1 MKKLFVFLLFVSLS
15 GPVLSWS
22 GEGHVLIV
30 DLAVENLSPAK
41 ARELETIARQLE
53 RSFDTDRRLYLLNTY
68 RNASDLAKISIFPDR
83 IRGASLG
90 ELFEQRGLAIPL
102 PLAQYANADTSQWH
116 YTNQPYFSGASEAPQ
131 CNIASDTNV
140 VSVLPPLMES
150 YKLAEDD
157 MSRAI
162 LLAFII
168 HFVSDTHQ
176 PLHTISRVDQFC
188 EHDLGGNA
196 FCATQR
202 GFGDR
207 CDMNLHALWDGAV
220 GLFDRFDT
228 YDTLHQAFAGR
239 NADPDLAEELDT
251 DRWLR
256 ESYQHARFIYTLRE
270 DQNPDDIYIADG
282 QHIAFTQIVLA
293 ADRLGKILEEL

>member
-1 MKKLFVFLLFVSLS
+1 MKRLSIFLLFICLS
-15 GPVLSWS
+15 GQVLSWS

-41 ARELETIARQLE
+41 ARELEIISRQLE

-68 RNASDLAKISIFPDR
+68 RNASDLAKIAIFPDR
-83 IRGASLG
+83 IRDIPLG
-90 ELFEQRGLAIPL
+90 ELFEQRGLPIPA
-102 PLAQYANADTSQWH
+102 PLAEYADSDTSPWH
-116 YTNQPYFSGASEAPQ
+116 YINQPYFSGASEAPQ
-131 CNIASDTNV
+131 CDITSDTNV
-140 VSVLPPLMES
+140 VSLLPALLES
-150 YKLAEDD
+150 YELAEDD

-168 HFVSDTHQ
+168 HFVGDAHQ

-188 EHDLGGNA
+188 EQDLGGNT

-207 CDMNLHALWDGAV
+207 CDMNLHSLWDGAV

-228 YDTLHQAFAGR
+228 YDTLHQAFAGKS
-239 NADPDLAEELDT
+239 ADPELAQELDT
-251 DRWLR
+251 ERWLR
-256 ESYQHARFIYTLRE
+256 ETFQYARFIYTLRE
-270 DQNPDDIYIADG
+270 DQDADDIYVADG

-293 ADRLGKILEEL
+293 AERLGKILEEL